1 MKLEKPKIN
10 TSVFENFSKLT
21 NEDENVRISG
31 AHSLI
36 QQMEKLTTEKE
47 LSYAVKR
54 LIRGTGS
61 STSNSRI
68 GFYTAFCGLLSANI
82 ENVPTVSEIFEIMA
96 KEFKEDR
103 KGLDSIIG
111 VALICGAIIRSEKML
126 GNSSEED
133 IQEIVKHLI
142 SCSTKPS
149 VAPLAYNFLA
159 ELVTKVSSDT
169 VKSSVWP
176 NISSQLNVTK
186 DKVTINPTY
195 LLLLIEDH
203 HPATIDKTFYK
214 RNWQSDKILCSQNLD
229 IFLNLLWKM
238 DKISLINHPIYVYF
252 IKRLIDLKLLKDFW
266 LNHVETFLDKSKN
279 SKLVDMITINCAIS
293 ILKSLEA
300 KPKEVIS
307 LLTPNFL
314 QMLLVQSSKVA
325 KDEDIQEMHKEFY
338 ELLDQRLQN
347 LKNDTQKL
355 QALKLFNHLS
365 VEKNSIKKFIT
376 NLVNS
381 LEVDGLTE
389 AVDYIK
395 AAVTNTELDDKER
408 QYAATI
414 IQKILMTN
422 KLVSNNPE
430 WRIEQLNFF
439 VNLAFLKSKDGT
451 EVTNEENYSN
461 SIAGNVKNLFYH
473 SLEHKYPKIEDEKKV
488 LIGVINHINEYIAK
502 DSGAYI
508 QKPLESKYTDI
519 WTKMYEEVTTKPDKK
534 DKKLKNVFH
543 VLLMHMGL
551 QLFNNSEVAENAISE
566 LLAVLERAVT
576 KKTKSDENEPEW
588 IEVVVDLFLTLL
600 SQESYVLRKVIQHIF
615 PSLCSAINVSAFHQI
630 LSMLDIRN
638 KENPLQIN
646 DDEEDE
652 ESGDEEE
659 DEELDENGVDEEMD
673 DESESDEEASDVEM
687 ISDDENE
694 ENAIQ
699 DTVRL
704 AVQNA
709 LKENGD
715 DNDNDDDSDLD
726 VDKISPEEGKR
737 LNEALGNAFKMLME
751 HRNLKKKKKTKSVL
765 MADKALLHFRM
776 RILDLVEIYLKNSP
790 QIEICL
796 EILLFFFDLM
806 PLATTQPELKVRFEK
821 IFVQLSQLK
830 TFSLETVQNVTQK
843 NLAETFKNVLEKTSR
858 EKTNIQQ
865 QNYFKHTCVFIIY
878 SSHILQKLSND
889 EDDEVLKTIIEHMT
903 QFISH
908 RNPALQ
914 LTTFMKILSIQWP
927 GNFKLAR
934 MISDDGLKPAI
945 RSLRRIQSLQ
955 MLREFFK
962 NHFLFQQNQKRA
974 TKYFT
979 RIFDH
984 LKSYAADVNEVPQP
998 EFFELVHFVK
1008 AMKNFKEFTAK
1019 DELIAAIQ
1027 KFRKHLI
1034 LKQNIL
1040 NAYRDLCNSMKF
1052 EFIPNDKIDPSDVK
1066 QSNDQETAVVKNG
1079 DGKRKQSKTNKKEKK
1094 LKKIQELEE
1103 ASKGLDASFSFA

>member
-68 GFYTAFCGLLSANI
+68 GFYTAFCGLLSANV
-82 ENVPTVSEIFEIMA
+82 ENVPKVSEIFEIMA

-111 VALICGAIIRSEKML
+111 EALICGAIIRSEKML
-126 GNSSEED
+126 GSSSEEE
-133 IQEIVKHLI
+133 IQEIVKHLT

-176 NISSQLNVTK
+176 NISSHLNVPK
-186 DKVTINPTY
+186 DKITINPTY

-203 HPATIDKTFYK
+203 HPATIDKIFYK

-229 IFLNLLWKM
+229 IFVNLLWKM
-238 DKISLINHPIYVYF
+238 DKISLVNHPIYVYF
-252 IKRLIDLKLLKDFW
+252 IKRLIDLKLLKAFW
-266 LNHVETFLDKSKN
+266 PNHVETLLVKSKN
-279 SKLVDMITINCAIS
+279 SKLVDMITINCAIF
-293 ILKSLEA
+293 ILKSLDE
-300 KPKEVIS
+300 KPKEVLN

-314 QMLLVQSSKVA
+314 DMLFIQSSKVA
-325 KDEDIQEMHKEFY
+325 KDEDIQEIHKEFY
-338 ELLDQRLQN
+338 DLLDQRLSN
-347 LKNDTQKL
+347 LKNDSQKL
-355 QALKLFNHLS
+355 QALKLFKHLS

-381 LEVDGLTE
+381 LELDGLTE
-389 AVDYIK
+389 AVSYIK
-395 AAVTNTELDDKER
+395 AAVTNLESDDKER

-414 IQKILMTN
+414 VQKILMTN

-439 VNLAFLKSKDGT
+439 ANIAFLKSKDGT
-451 EVTNEENYSN
+451 EVTNEDNYTN
-461 SIAGNVKNLFYH
+461 SIAANVKNLFYH

-488 LIGVINHINEYIAK
+488 LMGVINHINEYVVK
-502 DSGAYI
+502 DSGKYF
-508 QKPLESKYTDI
+508 QKPLESNCSDI
-519 WTKMYEEVTTKPDKK
+519 WTKMFEEVSTKPDKK

-566 LLAVLERAVT
+566 LLAVLDRAVM
-576 KKTKSDENEPEW
+576 KKKKSDENEPEW

-600 SQESYVLRKVIQHIF
+600 SQESYVLRKVIQHVF

-646 DDEEDE
+646 DDESVEEIDDDE
-652 ESGDEEE
+652 
-659 DEELDENGVDEEMD
+659 EELDENGIDEEI
-673 DESESDEEASDVEM
+673 DEETESEASDVDM
-687 ISDDENE
+687 ISDEEND

-704 AVQNA
+704 AVQNV
-709 LKENGD
+709 LMENGD
-715 DNDNDDDSDLD
+715 DNDNEEDSDID

-737 LNEALGNAFKMLME
+737 LNEALGNAFKMLIE

-806 PLATTQPELKVRFEK
+806 PIAIAQPEIKARFEK

-843 NLAETFKNVLEKTSR
+843 NLAETFTNVLEKTSR

-908 RNPALQ
+908 RNPILQ

-984 LKSYAADVNEVPQP
+984 LKSYAADVNDVPQP
-998 EFFELVHFVK
+998 EFFELVHFMK
-1008 AMKNFKEFTAK
+1008 AMKNVKDFTAK
-1019 DELIAAIQ
+1019 DELIVAIQ

-1052 EFIPNDKIDPSDVK
+1052 EFIPNDKIDPSAVK
-1066 QSNDQETAVVKNG
+1066 QSNDQETTVVKNG
-1079 DGKRKQSKTNKKEKK
+1079 DGKRKQSKSNKKEKK

-1103 ASKGLDASFSFA
+1103 ASKGLDTSFSFA

>member
-1 MKLEKPKIN
+1 M
-10 TSVFENFSKLT
+10 
-21 NEDENVRISG
+21 
-31 AHSLI
+31 
-36 QQMEKLTTEKE
+36 
-47 LSYAVKR
+47 
-54 LIRGTGS
+54 
-61 STSNSRI
+61 
-68 GFYTAFCGLLSANI
+68 
-82 ENVPTVSEIFEIMA
+82 
-96 KEFKEDR
+96 
-103 KGLDSIIG
+103 
-111 VALICGAIIRSEKML
+111 
-126 GNSSEED
+126 
-133 IQEIVKHLI
+133 
-142 SCSTKPS
+142 
-149 VAPLAYNFLA
+149 
-159 ELVTKVSSDT
+159 
-169 VKSSVWP
+169 
-176 NISSQLNVTK
+176 
-186 DKVTINPTY
+186 
-195 LLLLIEDH
+195 LIEDH

-229 IFLNLLWKM
+229 IFVNLLWKM
-238 DKISLINHPIYVYF
+238 DKLSLINHPMYVYF

-266 LNHVETFLDKSKN
+266 PNHVETLLEKSKN
-279 SKLVDMITINCAIS
+279 SKLVDVITINCAIC
-293 ILKSLEA
+293 ILKSLEE
-300 KPKEVIS
+300 KPKEVLS

-314 QMLLVQSSKVA
+314 DMILIQSSKVA
-325 KDEDIQEMHKEFY
+325 KDEDIIEMHKEFY

-347 LKNDTQKL
+347 LKNDSQKL
-355 QALKLFNHLS
+355 QALKLFKHLS

-389 AVDYIK
+389 AVSYIK
-395 AAVTNTELDDKER
+395 AAVTNTEKDDKER

-414 IQKILMTN
+414 VQKILMTN

-439 VNLAFLKSKDGT
+439 ANLAFLKSKDGT
-451 EVTNEENYSN
+451 EVTNEENYTN
-461 SIAGNVKNLFYH
+461 SIAANVKNLFYH

-488 LIGVINHINEYIAK
+488 LLGIINHINAYVAK
-502 DSGAYI
+502 DSGNYL
-508 QKPLESKYTDI
+508 QKPLESKYIDI

-566 LLAVLERAVT
+566 LLAVLERAVM
-576 KKTKSDENEPEW
+576 KKVKSDENEPEW

-600 SQESYVLRKVIQHIF
+600 SQESYVLRKVIQHVF
-615 PSLCSAINVSAFHQI
+615 PSLCSAINVTAFHQI

-638 KENPLQIN
+638 KDNPLQVN
-646 DDEEDE
+646 DDESIEEIDDE
-652 ESGDEEE
+652 
-659 DEELDENGVDEEMD
+659 EELDENGIDDEMD
-673 DESESDEEASDVEM
+673 EESESEEDASDVEM
-687 ISDDENE
+687 LSDNENE

-699 DTVRL
+699 SSVRL

-709 LKENGD
+709 LLENGD
-715 DNDNDDDSDLD
+715 DNDNDEDSDID

-737 LNEALGNAFKMLME
+737 LNEALGSAFKMLME

-806 PLATTQPELKVRFEK
+806 PIASTQPELKARFEK

-843 NLAETFKNVLEKTSR
+843 NLAETFTNILEKTSR

-908 RNPALQ
+908 RNPTLQ

-934 MISDDGLKPAI
+934 MISDDGLKPDV

-962 NHFLFQQNQKRA
+962 NHFLFQQNQKKA

-979 RIFDH
+979 KIFDH

-998 EFFELVHFVK
+998 EFFELVHFMK
-1008 AMKNFKEFTAK
+1008 TMKNFKDFTAK
-1019 DELIAAIQ
+1019 DELIAAVQ

-1052 EFIPNDKIDPSDVK
+1052 EFITNDKIDPSSVK
-1066 QSNDQETAVVKNG
+1066 TSNETESIVVKNG
-1079 DGKRKQSKTNKKEKK
+1079 DGKRKQSKGNKKEKK
-1094 LKKIQELEE
+1094 LKKMQELEE
-1103 ASKGLDASFSFA
+1103 ASKGLDTSIHFA

>member
-1 MKLEKPKIN
+1 M
-10 TSVFENFSKLT
+10 
-21 NEDENVRISG
+21 
-31 AHSLI
+31 
-36 QQMEKLTTEKE
+36 
-47 LSYAVKR
+47 
-54 LIRGTGS
+54 
-61 STSNSRI
+61 
-68 GFYTAFCGLLSANI
+68 
-82 ENVPTVSEIFEIMA
+82 
-96 KEFKEDR
+96 
-103 KGLDSIIG
+103 
-111 VALICGAIIRSEKML
+111 
-126 GNSSEED
+126 
-133 IQEIVKHLI
+133 
-142 SCSTKPS
+142 
-149 VAPLAYNFLA
+149 
-159 ELVTKVSSDT
+159 
-169 VKSSVWP
+169 
-176 NISSQLNVTK
+176 TK

-229 IFLNLLWKM
+229 IFVNLLWKM
-238 DKISLINHPIYVYF
+238 EKISLINHPIYVYF

-266 LNHVETFLDKSKN
+266 PNHVETLLEKHKN
-279 SKLVDMITINCAIS
+279 SKLVDLITINCAIS
-293 ILKSLEA
+293 ILKSLEE
-300 KPKEVIS
+300 KPKEVLN

-314 QMLLVQSSKVA
+314 DMLLIQSSKVA
-325 KDEDIQEMHKEFY
+325 KDEDIQEIYKEFY
-338 ELLDQRLQN
+338 DLLDQRLSN
-347 LKNDTQKL
+347 LKNDSQKL
-355 QALKLFNHLS
+355 QALKLFKQLS

-376 NLVNS
+376 NLINS

-389 AVDYIK
+389 AVNYIK
-395 AAVTNTELDDKER
+395 SAVTNAEEDDKER

-422 KLVSNNPE
+422 KLVSNNSE

-439 VNLAFLKSKDGT
+439 ANLAFLKSKDGT
-451 EVTNEENYSN
+451 EVTNEENYTN

-488 LIGVINHINEYIAK
+488 LIGIINHINEYIAK
-502 DSGAYI
+502 DSGKYL
-508 QKPLESKYTDI
+508 QKSLESKYTEI
-519 WTKMYEEVTTKPDKK
+519 WTKMYDEVTTKPDKK

-566 LLAVLERAVT
+566 LLAVLERAVM
-576 KKTKSDENEPEW
+576 KKKKSDENEPEW

-600 SQESYVLRKVIQHIF
+600 SQESYVLRKVIQHVF

-638 KENPLQIN
+638 KENPLQGNDDDDVDSEEEI
-646 DDEEDE
+646 DDEE
-652 ESGDEEE
+652 
-659 DEELDENGVDEEMD
+659 ELVENGIDEEMD
-673 DESESDEEASDVEM
+673 DESESETSDVEM
-687 ISDDENE
+687 ISDDEE
-694 ENAIQ
+694 TTENAIQ
-699 DTVRL
+699 NSVRL
-704 AVQNA
+704 AVQTA

-715 DNDNDDDSDLD
+715 DNDNDEDSDID

-806 PLATTQPELKVRFEK
+806 PVATTQPELKARFEK

-843 NLAETFKNVLEKTSR
+843 NLAETFTNVLEKTSR

-903 QFISH
+903 QFISQ
-908 RNPALQ
+908 RNPTLQ

-927 GNFKLAR
+927 GNFKLAK

-962 NHFLFQQNQKRA
+962 NHFLVQQNQKKA

-998 EFFELVHFVK
+998 EFFELIHFMK
-1008 AMKNFKEFTAK
+1008 AMKNIKDFTAK
-1019 DELIAAIQ
+1019 DELIAAVQ

-1052 EFIPNDKIDPSDVK
+1052 EFIPNDKIDPANVK
-1066 QSNDQETAVVKNG
+1066 QSIEQESTIVKNG
-1079 DGKRKQSKTNKKEKK
+1079 DGKRKQSKSNKKEKK
-1094 LKKIQELEE
+1094 LRKIQEMEE
-1103 ASKGLDASFSFA
+1103 ASKGLDTNFSFA

>member
-1 MKLEKPKIN
+1 M
-10 TSVFENFSKLT
+10 
-21 NEDENVRISG
+21 
-31 AHSLI
+31 
-36 QQMEKLTTEKE
+36 
-47 LSYAVKR
+47 
-54 LIRGTGS
+54 
-61 STSNSRI
+61 
-68 GFYTAFCGLLSANI
+68 
-82 ENVPTVSEIFEIMA
+82 
-96 KEFKEDR
+96 
-103 KGLDSIIG
+103 
-111 VALICGAIIRSEKML
+111 
-126 GNSSEED
+126 
-133 IQEIVKHLI
+133 
-142 SCSTKPS
+142 
-149 VAPLAYNFLA
+149 
-159 ELVTKVSSDT
+159 
-169 VKSSVWP
+169 
-176 NISSQLNVTK
+176 
-186 DKVTINPTY
+186 
-195 LLLLIEDH
+195 LLIEDH

-229 IFLNLLWKM
+229 IFVNLLWKM
-238 DKISLINHPIYVYF
+238 DKLSLINHPMYVYF

-266 LNHVETFLDKSKN
+266 PNHVETLLEKSKN
-279 SKLVDMITINCAIS
+279 SKLIDTITINCAIS
-293 ILKSLEA
+293 ILKSLEE
-300 KPKEVIS
+300 KPKEVLS

-314 QMLLVQSSKVA
+314 DMILIQSSKVA

-347 LKNDTQKL
+347 LKNDSQKL
-355 QALKLFNHLS
+355 QALKLFKHLC

-389 AVDYIK
+389 AVSYIK
-395 AAVTNTELDDKER
+395 AAVTNTEKDDKER

-414 IQKILMTN
+414 VQKILMTN

-439 VNLAFLKSKDGT
+439 ANLAFLKSKDGT
-451 EVTNEENYSN
+451 EVTNEENYTN
-461 SIAGNVKNLFYH
+461 SIAANVKNLFYH

-488 LIGVINHINEYIAK
+488 LLGIINHINAYVAK
-502 DSGAYI
+502 DSGNYV
-508 QKPLESKYTDI
+508 QKPLESKYIDI
-519 WTKMYEEVTTKPDKK
+519 WTKMYQEVTTKPDKK

-566 LLAVLERAVT
+566 LLAVLERAVM
-576 KKTKSDENEPEW
+576 KKVKSDENEPEW

-600 SQESYVLRKVIQHIF
+600 SQESYVLRKVIQHVF
-615 PSLCSAINVSAFHQI
+615 PSLCSAINVTAFHQI

-638 KENPLQIN
+638 KDNPLQVN
-646 DDEEDE
+646 DDESIEEIDDE
-652 ESGDEEE
+652 
-659 DEELDENGVDEEMD
+659 EELDENGIDDEMIE
-673 DESESDEEASDVEM
+673 ESESEEDASDVEM
-687 ISDDENE
+687 LSDNENE

-699 DTVRL
+699 SSVRL

-709 LKENGD
+709 LLENGD
-715 DNDNDDDSDLD
+715 DNDNDEDSDID

-737 LNEALGNAFKMLME
+737 LNEALGSAFKMLME

-806 PLATTQPELKVRFEK
+806 PIASTQPELKARFEK

-843 NLAETFKNVLEKTSR
+843 NLAETFTNILEKTSR

-908 RNPALQ
+908 RNPTLQ

-927 GNFKLAR
+927 ENFKLAR
-934 MISDDGLKPAI
+934 MISDDGLKPDV

-962 NHFLFQQNQKRA
+962 NHFLFQQNQKKA

-979 RIFDH
+979 KIFNH

-998 EFFELVHFVK
+998 EFFELVHFMK
-1008 AMKNFKEFTAK
+1008 TMKNVKDFTAK

-1052 EFIPNDKIDPSDVK
+1052 EFITNDKVDPSSVK
-1066 QSNDQETAVVKNG
+1066 NSNETESTVVKNG
-1079 DGKRKQSKTNKKEKK
+1079 DGKRKQSKGNKMEKK
-1094 LKKIQELEE
+1094 LKKMQELEE
-1103 ASKGLDASFSFA
+1103 ASKGLDTSIHFA